1 MNCACDGNRSA
12 STWKCLGYLLAFGFI
27 LVVSIP
33 LSSCRKKPENRNSPE
48 LCSAAY
54 RGDDILARTLLQ
66 NGADV
71 NSRDRNGCTPITEA
85 VGGGH
90 LSTVKLLIEK
100 GGDLNAPC
108 ASGANPLFIAASRGH
123 EDIVRLLLEKGADF
137 NRTDSMGGS
146 ALTYAINEGHTGI
159 VRTLIN
165 RGAEVN
171 RRLTYGETPLI
182 LAVKKENEPVVR
194 MLLDDGAN
202 VRVADHNSQSPLYF
216 AIERGNTG
224 IAQLLIERGADVNQR
239 AGDGF
244 TPLHLARSKKL
255 DKIVILLLAAGARE
269 PQDSFQTVAAEY
281 REKQEKS
288 RREIENRGL
297 EFIVTDRDVQYYVR
311 PDSIRS
317 TGGDTCQATVWEYRF
332 DSGELEELG
341 VELDCAGRTYRHL
354 SNALKDLA
362 GNVLQVIPVDSY
374 VLADSGMI
382 RDGTAMQRVMTR
394 VCGSR

>member
-1 MNCACDGNRSA
+1 MNSACDRNRSS
-12 STWKCLGYLLAFGFI
+12 STWKCLGYLIAFGFI
-27 LVVSIP
+27 LVVSLS
-33 LSSCRKKPENRNSPE
+33 LSSCRKKPEIRNSPE

-54 RGDDILARTLLQ
+54 RGDDVLARTLLQ

-71 NSRDRNGCTPITEA
+71 NSRDLNGCTPITEA

-123 EDIVRLLLEKGADF
+123 EDIVRLLLDKGADF
-137 NRTDSMGGS
+137 NRADAMGGS

-171 RRLTYGETPLI
+171 GRLTYGETPLI
-182 LAVKKENEPVVR
+182 LAVKRDNEAAVR
-194 MLLDDGAN
+194 MLLDDGAT
-202 VRVADHNSQSPLYF
+202 VRVADHNSESPLHY

-224 IAQLLIERGADVNQR
+224 IAQLLIEKGADVNLR

-255 DKIVILLLAAGARE
+255 DKIVTLLLAAGARE
-269 PQDSFQTVAAEY
+269 PQDSFQTAAAEY

-297 EFIVTDRDVQYYVR
+297 EFIVTDHDVQFYVK

-317 TGGDTCQATVWEYRF
+317 TGSDTCQATVWEYRF
-332 DSGELEELG
+332 DSGELEEIG
-341 VELDCAGRTYRHL
+341 MEVNCAERTYRHL
-354 SNALKDLA
+354 SNALLDLA

-374 VLADSGMI
+374 VLNDNGTI
-382 RDGTAMQRVMTR
+382 RDGTSMHRIMTR